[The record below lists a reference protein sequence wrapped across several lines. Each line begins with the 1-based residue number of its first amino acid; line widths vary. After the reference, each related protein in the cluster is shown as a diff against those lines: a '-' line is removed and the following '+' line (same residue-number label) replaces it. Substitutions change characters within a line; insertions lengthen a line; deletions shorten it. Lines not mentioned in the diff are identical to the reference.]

1 MPVPWRTPGGRSLPV
16 PDALPSLESKV
27 AALCQPGAYPEI
39 PPRVEAMETHM
50 SWVFLTRAHVFK
62 LKKPVRY
69 DGLDFSTPEARLFF
83 CDEELRLNRR
93 LAADVYLDVVTLRQ
107 DAAGA
112 LRIGTEGTVV
122 DWLVMMRRL
131 PATIMLDHLL
141 AQKQAQAGQIR
152 EVATT
157 LADFYRGLP
166 PAITDPARYLERLAR
181 DIDELERKLCDPDV
195 AFREEETRRLCA
207 RLRSILRARP
217 DLFASRVQA
226 GKIVEGHGD
235 LRPEHICMET
245 PPVVIDCLEFSV
257 ELRTLD
263 IADELGFLALECER
277 LSAPHLGA
285 VLFDV
290 YGERTGD
297 RPDAAL
303 IDYYQALRAC
313 VRAAIAIWHLKES
326 RYRGLA
332 KWPMRARH
340 YLQLAEQHL
349 QRCAL

>member
-1 MPVPWRTPGGRSLPV
+1 VPE
-16 PDALPSLESKV
+16 ALPSLESKV

-39 PPRVEAMETHM
+39 PPSVEAVETHM
-50 SWVFLTRAHVFK
+50 SWVFLTDVHVFK

-69 DGLDFSTPEARLFF
+69 DGLDFSTLEARRFF
-83 CDEELRLNRR
+83 CNEELRLNRR
-93 LAADVYLDVVTLRQ
+93 LAATVYLDVVTLRQ

-112 LRIGTEGTVV
+112 LRIGTEGAVV

-131 PATIMLDHLL
+131 PANIMLDHLL
-141 AQKQAQAGQIR
+141 EQKKAQPGQIR
-152 EVATT
+152 EVATK
-157 LADFYRGLP
+157 LADFYRGLH

-181 DIDELERKLCDPDV
+181 DVDEFERRLCDPDV

-207 RLRSILRARP
+207 RLRSVLRARP

-257 ELRTLD
+257 ELRVLD

-277 LSAPHLGA
+277 LSAPELGP

-290 YGERTGD
+290 YGELTGD
-297 RPDAAL
+297 RPQAPL
-303 IDYYQALRAC
+303 IDYYQAFRAC
-313 VRAAIAIWHLKES
+313 VRAGIAIWHLKEP

-349 QRCAL
+349 QRCGL